1 MILPGIIFGIFIT
14 LAIISWIHAL
24 GFWIFFMIT
33 HGIFYQLLGKGSEHL
48 PLFAGLAVLIVML
61 IRRKWAGVSLGL
73 LVLIIA
79 LISCMAISSLFGIS
93 QDASLLTILVYAR
106 GYILVLILA
115 GAIRSDRELRAMT
128 LYCLAG
134 LVVGGIACIYQY
146 LTGSFTISTI
156 YVQRAASLR
165 GDPNDTAM
173 LLVTGVPILYY
184 WFFANRSVPVK
195 LACIG
200 GMALLLAGIIL
211 TGSRGGFVALL
222 LVMLLVF
229 LHRPSFRLFVIGLI
243 IAAFFVVLAP
253 RAYWTRMN
261 TMVTGKEQH
270 YGQSLKGRAML
281 QRVGAGIFFNNPIL
295 GVGPG
300 NFKQAFLAVNLP
312 GSKPG
317 VTRSINEE
325 TSIVAHNMYLEFFA
339 ENGILGGV
347 LFLMVFILSVRE
359 FLRFDRRRRDDRVGI
374 GLGLSLAFA
383 LGGMLFAGLFLSQ
396 AKNSVLWT
404 IVGLGFAAG
413 AVTNRKIAEKS
424 VAIATETTVAPF
436 PLTTA

>member
-1 MILPGIIFGIFIT
+1 
-14 LAIISWIHAL
+14 
-24 GFWIFFMIT
+24 MIT
-33 HGIFYQLLGKGSEHL
+33 HGIFYQLIGKGSEHL

-61 IRRKWAGVSLGL
+61 IRREWAGVSLRLLGL
-73 LVLIIA
+73 FMA
-79 LISCMAISSLFGIS
+79 LISCMALSSIFGID
-93 QDASLLTILVYAR
+93 QVVSLRTLPMYAK
-106 GYILVLILA
+106 GYILALILA
-115 GAIRSDRELRAMT
+115 GALSSEKEIRIMT

-134 LVVGGIACIYQY
+134 LMLGGIASIYQY

-184 WFFANRSVPVK
+184 WFFANRSVSVK
-195 LACIG
+195 LACMG

-229 LHRPSFRLFVIGLI
+229 LHRPSFKIFVIGLI
-243 IAAFFVVLAP
+243 VAAFFVVLAP
-253 RAYWTRMN
+253 RTYWTRMN

-270 YGQSLKGRAML
+270 YGQSLKGRARL
-281 QRVGAGIFFNNPIL
+281 QRVGIEIFFNNPIL

-300 NFKQAFLAVNLP
+300 NFGRAFLAVNLP

-317 VTRSINEE
+317 VSRLIDEE
-325 TSIVAHNMYLEFFA
+325 TSIVAHNMYLEFFV

-383 LGGMLFAGLFLSQ
+383 MGGMMFAGLFLSQ

-413 AVTNRKIAEKS
+413 TVANRKTAEKS